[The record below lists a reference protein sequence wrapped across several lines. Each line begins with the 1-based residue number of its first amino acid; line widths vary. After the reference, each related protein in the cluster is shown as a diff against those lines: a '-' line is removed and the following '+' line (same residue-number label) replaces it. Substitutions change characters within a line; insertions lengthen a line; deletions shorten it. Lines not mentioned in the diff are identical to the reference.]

1 MERAKMSER
10 CKACG
15 MPLPPVAIQHRDD
28 FCSTECARQH
38 YGGGRAERT
47 PAARLH
53 VVGRGR
59 IVSLNGVKTRR
70 AGR

>member
-1 MERAKMSER
+1 MSNR

-15 MPLPPVAIQHRDD
+15 MPLPPVAIQHGDE

-47 PAARLH
+47 TAGRVP
-53 VVGRGR
+53 VTGRGR
-59 IVSLNGVKTRR
+59 IVSLNAVKARR
-70 AGR
+70 AAR

>member
-1 MERAKMSER
+1 MERDIMSNR

-15 MPLPPVAIQHRDD
+15 MPLPPVAIQHRDE

-47 PAARLH
+47 APGRLQAP
-53 VVGRGR
+53 GRGR
-59 IVSLNGVKTRR
+59 IVSLNALKARR

>member
-1 MERAKMSER
+1 MANR

-15 MPLPPVAIQHRDD
+15 MPLPPVAIEHRDD

-47 PAARLH
+47 APGRIH

-59 IVSLNGVKTRR
+59 IVSLNGIKAKRATR
-70 AGR
+70 